1 MRALMKGNAAEFFL
15 KKEKQPD
22 DPETI
27 LNQIEAKLIARYIG
41 IDEQ

>member
-1 MRALMKGNAAEFFL
+1 MKGNAAEFFQ
-15 KKEKQPD
+15 KKEKQVE

-27 LNQIEAKLIARYIG
+27 MNQIEAKIIARYIG